1 MAKRA
6 PSIQLTIG
14 FVNNT
19 VACMD
24 MLPTTLRD
32 TALIEDATQAR
43 LALDPIKRDLLTA
56 LREPGSA
63 ASLARRLGLPRQK
76 LGYHLRALEAAGLV
90 RLVEERPRRGFTE
103 RVLVAEAGA
112 FVLDP
117 ALLGGGQDVVDAQDR
132 HAAQHLVQAAGAVV
146 RDVTRMRSAAE
157 AAGQRLLTFT
167 IEAELGFE
175 QPSDFE
181 DFSDALAKAVAE
193 LAAQYAPGAARRGYH
208 LVIGAHPAVARA
220 PVKPVN

>member
-1 MAKRA
+1 MDA
-6 PSIQLTIG
+6 PP
-14 FVNNT
+14 
-19 VACMD
+19 A
-24 MLPTTLRD
+24 TLRD

-43 LALDPIKRDLLTA
+43 LALDPLKRDLLSA

-90 RLVEERPRRGFTE
+90 RLLEEKQRRGFTE

-117 ALLGGGQDVVDAQDR
+117 ALLAGGGAVVDAQDR

-175 QPSDFE
+175 QPRDFE

-193 LAAQYAPGAARRGYH
+193 LAGRYAPGAARRGYH
-208 LVIGAHPAVARA
+208 LVIGAHPAVANA
-220 PVKPVN
+220 PIKPVN